1 MFPRKF
7 RRDRKLLSA
16 KNVERAFR
24 ASTISCRITTNFAR
38 LTLFFPT
45 KRIQM
50 DIEILLP
57 CHCLVL
63 FLGSCLVFLI
73 AGCLVGIHCLPP
85 YWKISYVAI
94 RLRMLLSENRWPNEL
109 HSHLPSVTSPS
120 LIRMKKRLSHVIT
133 SLRIHQHIFCQT
145 YPMPNNS
152 FSQPSFSAISIKIWY
167 QIQSN
172 LAWLSD
178 LALQIPALY
187 GHLVI
192 TDSSFLC
199 PRREHLNFS

>member
-94 RLRMLLSENRWPNEL
+94 RLRMLLSEHRWPNEL
-109 HSHLPSVTSPS
+109 HSHLASVT
-120 LIRMKKRLSHVIT
+120 LSVTEI
-133 SLRIHQHIFCQT
+133 IHHHIFCQT
-145 YPMPNNS
+145 NPMPNNS
-152 FSQPSFSAISIKIWY
+152 FSQPKIWY
-167 QIQSN
+167 KIQNFDIKYSRTP
-172 LAWLSD
+172 LDPFQTLLYRHLLD
-178 LALQIPALY
+178 TDTLLLRTVFLIPME
-187 GHLVI
+187 
-192 TDSSFLC
+192 S
-199 PRREHLNFS
+199 P